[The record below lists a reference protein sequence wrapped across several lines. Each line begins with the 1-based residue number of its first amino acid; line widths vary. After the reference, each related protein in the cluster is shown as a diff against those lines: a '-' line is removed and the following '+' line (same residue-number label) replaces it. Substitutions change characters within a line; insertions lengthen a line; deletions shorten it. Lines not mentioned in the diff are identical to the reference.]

1 MPSIGERHDDPV
13 KRGLD
18 MLCPHC
24 AIARIPAICD
34 YRNRFGLSMG
44 TQRGALQSQR
54 RPHGYEVSAVA
65 MAIKTAVP

>member
-24 AIARIPAICD
+24 AIARIPAICV
-34 YRNRFGLSMG
+34 YRNRFAHSIEY
-44 TQRGALQSQR
+44 QRGVFR
-54 RPHGYEVSAVA
+54 DHRGPYGYDRFAVA
-65 MAIKTAVP
+65 MVIKIAVP